1 MYSLWKIDKVR
12 NKNVGWGLFIKLNNL
27 YLMIQSNSLIVTQ
40 HFCIDIYTRIKWW
53 KIDKMAPWI
62 RLESQKMMEKLAIP
76 HSNLE
81 V

>member
-12 NKNVGWGLFIKLNNL
+12 NKNVGWGLFIKLQ
-27 YLMIQSNSLIVTQ
+27 IFDDTEQIITQ
-40 HFCIDIYTRIKWW
+40 HFCIDIYIRIKWW